1 MSPRAMRRLYAN
13 CKPSAHGP
21 EIDMGLKPLHWGIIT
36 ALLAFLGDQGFKHAM
51 LDIYDF
57 ANQAPIRLL
66 PFLDITLAWN
76 KGVSYSLFT
85 ANSDFE
91 RYALLAVYAV
101 AMVAFT
107 IWMLRAKR
115 SLTTVA
121 LGFLIGG
128 ASGNALDRL
137 LYGAVADFF
146 HVHFGGFSPWGVFN
160 LADMAIVAGV
170 VLLLYESFFVKDSV
184 D

>member
-1 MSPRAMRRLYAN
+1 
-13 CKPSAHGP
+13 
-21 EIDMGLKPLHWGIIT
+21 MGLKLKPLAWGIMVALIT
-36 ALLAFLGDQGFKHAM
+36 FAVDQGFKHAL

-57 ANQAPIRLL
+57 ANQAPLRLL

-85 ANSDFE
+85 ANSDVE
-91 RYALLAVYAV
+91 RYALLGVYAV
-101 AMVAFT
+101 ATLAFI

-115 SLTTVA
+115 LVTTLA

-128 ASGNALDRL
+128 ASGNALDRVI
-137 LYGAVADFF
+137 YGAVADFF
-146 HVHFGGFSPWGVFN
+146 HIHFGGFTPFGVFN

-170 VLLLYESFFVKDSV
+170 ALLLYESHFVKDSIE
-184 D
+184 

>member
-1 MSPRAMRRLYAN
+1 
-13 CKPSAHGP
+13 
-21 EIDMGLKPLHWGIIT
+21 MGLNLKPLSWGLII
-36 ALLAFLGDQGFKHAM
+36 ALITFTVDQGFKHAL
-51 LDIYDF
+51 LDGYDF

-85 ANSDFE
+85 AHSDIE
-91 RYALLAVYAV
+91 RYALLGVYAL
-101 AMVAFT
+101 ATLAFV

-115 SLTTVA
+115 HVTTVA

-128 ASGNALDRL
+128 ATGNALDRVI
-137 LYGAVADFF
+137 YGAVADFF
-146 HVHFGGFSPWGVFN
+146 HVHFGGFTPFGVFN

-170 VLLLYESFFVKDSV
+170 ALLLYESIFVKDSS

>member
-1 MSPRAMRRLYAN
+1 
-13 CKPSAHGP
+13 
-21 EIDMGLKPLHWGIIT
+21 MGLKLKPLAWGIMVALIT
-36 ALLAFLGDQGFKHAM
+36 FAVDQGFKHAL

-57 ANQAPIRLL
+57 ANQAPLRLL

-85 ANSDFE
+85 ANSDVE
-91 RYALLAVYAV
+91 RYALLGVYAV
-101 AMVAFT
+101 ATLAFI

-115 SLTTVA
+115 LVTTLA

-128 ASGNALDRL
+128 ASGNALDRVI
-137 LYGAVADFF
+137 YGAVADFF
-146 HVHFGGFSPWGVFN
+146 HIHFGGFTPFGVFN

-170 VLLLYESFFVKDSV
+170 ALLLYESLFVKDSIE
-184 D
+184 